1 MAGAHL
7 AAEHAGTRKCE
18 RCHELLNAITSRSKR
33 QMFWR
38 PILVTKHQLDELE
51 VRRYL
56 DPNRRGERLDEA
68 EAIEAFL
75 TDALARTR
83 RPPSGPT

>member
-1 MAGAHL
+1 MKIRREQLREATARH
-7 AAEHAGTRKCE
+7 RK
-18 RCHELLNAITSRSKR
+18 RAKR
-33 QMFWR
+33 GMFWR
-38 PILVTKHQLDELE
+38 PILVTEHQLDELE

-83 RPPSGPT
+83 RPPSGP